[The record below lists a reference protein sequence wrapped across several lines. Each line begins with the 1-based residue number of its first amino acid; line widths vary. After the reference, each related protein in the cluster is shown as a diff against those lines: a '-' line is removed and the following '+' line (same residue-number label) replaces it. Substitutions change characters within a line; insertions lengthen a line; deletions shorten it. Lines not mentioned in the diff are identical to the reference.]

1 MQEEKPVDSP
11 ATYRPPSTRSW
22 TIAVLGIAC
31 VLATSFMLPS
41 ALVPCLR
48 PGIDSVTV
56 ELYKLVA
63 LGAGLAVAVSLQ
75 GTAGRRPSKRA
86 LAILSWIHPVGIVLF
101 ASMVCG
107 LVEGPVAL
115 AAAGIAT
122 GLGSLPLYARWRN
135 HLARFSP
142 QSVLGVVGAGLGI
155 SAIVGLGV
163 GQLPPLLLPLLY
175 GVLAVVAAGLARP
188 ACDRT
193 PVEAAPAPRQPDV
206 PAHAIPVWGL
216 VLLSFAAQLLGQDT
230 WLAGNYG
237 AMTIGLSF
245 AGILLVVVSRRTKQP
260 LFYLLYQVVLPLGAI
275 VLIMLRALA
284 AELLALVAVFDA
296 GYWVLWGSVTGSA
309 LAFLAAYPPHP
320 TANRV
325 FGWFCGASAMGV
337 AGSLGANRYGLAVE
351 LVGLVVWMG
360 YFAALGAIPVLREWA
375 EVEHESLNEPAR
387 VDAFEDAMQ
396 AVEASAGLSPR
407 EAQIFAY
414 LARGHGASF
423 IARSLLISE
432 STVRTHMQN
441 IYAKTGVSSREEL
454 IIAVEQVVQESRP
467 SQ

>member
-1 MQEEKPVDSP
+1 MDSP
-11 ATYRPPSTRSW
+11 ATHRPPSIRSQ
-22 TIAVLGIAC
+22 ALAALGIAC

-48 PGIDSVTV
+48 PGVDSLAVD
-56 ELYKLVA
+56 LCKLVA
-63 LGAGLAVAVSLQ
+63 LGTGCAAAVALQ
-75 GTAGRRPSKRA
+75 GASGRRPSKRILA
-86 LAILSWIHPVGIVLF
+86 LLSWVHPAGIVLF
-101 ASMVCG
+101 ASMVGG
-107 LVEGPVAL
+107 LVEGAVVL

-122 GLGSLPLYARWRN
+122 GLGSLPLYVRWRN

-142 QSVLGVVGAGLGI
+142 QSVLGIVGVGLGI
-155 SAIVGLGV
+155 SAIVGLGA
-163 GQLPPLLLPLLY
+163 GQLPPLLLPALY
-175 GVLAVVAAGLARP
+175 GALAVVAVGLARP

-193 PVEAAPAPRQPDV
+193 PTEAVPASPQPDV
-206 PAHAIPVWGL
+206 PVRAIPVWGL
-216 VLLSFAAQLLGQDT
+216 VLLSFVAQLLGQDT

-237 AMTIGLSF
+237 AMTVGLLC
-245 AGILLVVVSRRTKQP
+245 AGILLVVVSRRTKRP

-275 VLIMLRALA
+275 ALIMLRALA
-284 AELLALVAVFDA
+284 AELLVLMAVFDA
-296 GYWVLWGSVTGSA
+296 GYWALWGSVAGSA

-320 TANRV
+320 TASRV
-325 FGWFCGASAMGV
+325 FGWFCAASAAGV
-337 AGSLGANRYGLAVE
+337 AGGLGADHYGLAVE

-375 EVEHESLNEPAR
+375 EVEHESLSEPAR
-387 VDAFEDAMQ
+387 VDAFEDAMR
-396 AVEASAGLSPR
+396 AVETSAGLSPR

-454 IIAVEQVVQESRP
+454 IIAVEQVVQENRP
-467 SQ
+467 SR